1 MRACPAI
8 CSFFIRVAIAVATA
22 CSGAAADTGGP
33 YAQWTN
39 GLLSSPDFFPIG
51 VWLQNPANASRYQAA
66 GINLYIGLWEGPK
79 QEQLDALA
87 KVGMHVFCEQN
98 AVGLSNR
105 NNPLIAG
112 WMQGDEPDNA
122 QWAGRYGP
130 PISVKRVQQVY
141 EGVRAL
147 DPSRPV
153 LMNLGQGVAHDDYIG
168 RGIRKNHP
176 EDYPEY
182 VKGCDIAS
190 FDIYPV
196 THENPAIAGKLEFV
210 ATGVARLVKWNAGKP
225 VWNCIECTH
234 VENPKAKATPAQVRA
249 EVWMSLIHGSRGII
263 YFVHQFKPVFREAAL
278 LDDPEMLAAVTA
290 INKQIRELAPVLN
303 SPTLPRRVTVSLP
316 PDSAPVATMVKE
328 HDGAIYLF
336 AVCMRNLP
344 GRATFKISGLKDSAA
359 EVLRENRSVTAAA
372 GEFADSFKPYEVH
385 LYRIPI
391 SSK

>member
-1 MRACPAI
+1 MRVRSTI
-8 CSFFIRVAIAVATA
+8 YNFFICLAVAVVTV
-22 CSGAAADTGGP
+22 CSNAAADTGSP
-33 YAQWTN
+33 YARWTN
-39 GLLSSPDFFPIG
+39 GPSSSPDFFPIG
-51 VWLQNPANASRYQAA
+51 VWLQDPRNASRYQAA

-79 QEQLDALA
+79 QEQLDALT
-87 KVGMHVFCEQN
+87 KVGMHVLCEQN

-105 NNPLIAG
+105 NNPLIVG

-130 PISVKRVQQVY
+130 PVSVKRVQKAY
-141 EGVRAL
+141 ESMHAA

-153 LMNLGQGVAHDDYIG
+153 LLNLGQGVAHDDYIG

-196 THENPAIAGKLEFV
+196 THNEPAIAGKLEFV
-210 ATGVARLVKWNAGKP
+210 ATGVTRLVKWNAGKP
-225 VWNCIECTH
+225 VWNCVECTH
-234 VENPKAKATPAQVRA
+234 IENPKAKATPAQVRS
-249 EVWMSLIHGSRGII
+249 EIWMSLIHGSRGII
-263 YFVHQFKPVFREAAL
+263 YFVHQFKPTFFEAAVL
-278 LDDPEMLAAVTA
+278 GDPEMLAAITT

-303 SPTLPRRVTVSLP
+303 SPTLPDRVTISSP
-316 PDSAPVATMVKE
+316 PDSPPVATMVKE

-336 AVCMRNLP
+336 AVDMRNLP
-344 GRATFKISGLKDSAA
+344 AQATFKISGLNGGAA
-359 EVLRENRSVTAAA
+359 EVLGENRSVTASA
-372 GEFADSFKPYEVH
+372 GKFSDSFKPYEVH

-391 SSK
+391 SPR